1 MTASVLERE
10 QDTHSKVQEELVEE
24 IQRKISYTTNPI
36 RGTSSQNYVKRNAL
50 QWNSKLYKEIQK
62 SVSMYYNSHKYEMDQ
77 YKVELEDLT
86 QKVAFTLYR
95 WQNFD
100 PEAYGKKLYQ
110 YIIPIITQKLSK
122 EKKYHFKTRQNISI
136 SLDEEFSSNSSKDS
150 NEACIKD
157 TIADTSYRFLEFVEE
172 CLQRIPAD
180 HKFYVED
187 ISFNTREVFRLMFNN
202 YSGEEIAASVGV
214 DGKKFRKMKRILTKQ
229 FYSADMKDIW
239 NSLPSNVEFKPD
251 YFIPYSKEE
260 TKALEERELAYRE
273 ELSGSIKIYA
283 IDSIN

>member
-1 MTASVLERE
+1 MVAVLEE
-10 QDTHSKVQEELVEE
+10 TQPKIQTELVKEVE
-24 IQRKISYTTNPI
+24 KRIYATNPI
-36 RGTSSQNYVKRNAL
+36 SSKSQSYVKRNAL
-50 QWNSKLYKEIQK
+50 EWSPRLYKEIQK

-77 YKVELEDLT
+77 YKVELDDLT

-150 NEACIKD
+150 NETCIKD
-157 TIADTSYRFLEFVEE
+157 VVADTSYRFLEFVEE
-172 CLQRIPAD
+172 CLQRIPED
-180 HKFYVED
+180 HRFYVED
-187 ISFNTREVFRLMFNN
+187 IAFNTREVFRLMFNN
-202 YSGEEIAASVGV
+202 YSGEEIASAVGV

-229 FYSADMKDIW
+229 FYSSDMKDLYDA
-239 NSLPSNVEFKPD
+239 LPSNVEFKPD
-251 YFIPYSKEE
+251 YFLTYSKEQSQE
-260 TKALEERELAYRE
+260 KELEEQAYRE
-273 ELSGSIKIYA
+273 KLSGEVKTYS
-283 IDSIN
+283 IDSIL

>member
-1 MTASVLERE
+1 MVASVLEE
-10 QDTHSKVQEELVEE
+10 KQLTQGNVQEELVEE
-24 IQRKISYTTNPI
+24 IQRKIKSTK
-36 RGTSSQNYVKRNAL
+36 SENYVKRNAL
-50 QWNSKLYKEIQK
+50 KWSPELYKEISR
-62 SVSMYYNSHKYEMDQ
+62 SVSMYYNSHRFEMNQ

-122 EKKYHFKTRQNISI
+122 EKKYYFKTRQNISI
-136 SLDEEFSSNSSKDS
+136 SLDEQFSSSSPKDL
-150 NEACIKD
+150 NETCIKD
-157 TIADTSYRFLEFVEE
+157 TIADSSYKFLEFVEE
-172 CLQRIPAD
+172 CLQRIPVD

-187 ISFNTREVFRLMFNN
+187 IAFNTREVFRLMFNN

-229 FYSADMKDIW
+229 FYSADKKDLW
-239 NSLPSNVEFKPD
+239 ESLPSNVGFKPD
-251 YFIPYSKEE
+251 YFISYSKEE
-260 TKALEERELAYRE
+260 SLANELREQEYRE
-273 ELSGSIKIYA
+273 SQSTEIQTYNIEPQYDLY
-283 IDSIN
+283 

>member
-1 MTASVLERE
+1 MVAVLEE
-10 QDTHSKVQEELVEE
+10 TQPKIQTELVKEVE
-24 IQRKISYTTNPI
+24 KRIYVTNPI
-36 RGTSSQNYVKRNAL
+36 SSKSQSYVKRNAL
-50 QWNSKLYKEIQK
+50 EWSPRLYKEIQK

-77 YKVELEDLT
+77 YKVELDDLT

-150 NEACIKD
+150 NETCIKD
-157 TIADTSYRFLEFVEE
+157 VVADTSYRFLEFVEE
-172 CLQRIPAD
+172 CLQRIPED
-180 HKFYVED
+180 HRFYVED
-187 ISFNTREVFRLMFNN
+187 IAFNTREVFRLMFNN
-202 YSGEEIAASVGV
+202 YSGEEIASAVGV

-229 FYSADMKDIW
+229 FYSSDMKDLYDA
-239 NSLPSNVEFKPD
+239 LPSNVEFKPD
-251 YFIPYSKEE
+251 YFLTYSKEQSQE
-260 TKALEERELAYRE
+260 KELEEQAYRE
-273 ELSGSIKIYA
+273 KLSGEVKTYS
-283 IDSIN
+283 IDSIL

>member
-1 MTASVLERE
+1 MVASVLDRE
-10 QDTHSKVQEELVEE
+10 QSHIQEELVEE
-24 IQRKISYTTNPI
+24 IQRKISYSTNPI
-36 RGTSSQNYVKRNAL
+36 RSTSSQNYVKRNSL
-50 QWNSKLYKEIQK
+50 QWSSKLYKEISK

-77 YKVELEDLT
+77 YKVELDDLT

-136 SLDEEFSSNSSKDS
+136 SLDDEFSNNSSKDS
-150 NEACIKD
+150 NETCIKD
-157 TIADTSYRFLEFVEE
+157 TVADTSYRFLEFVEE
-172 CLQRIPAD
+172 CLQRIPED

-187 ISFNTREVFRLMFNN
+187 IAFNTREVFRLMFNN

-229 FYSADMKDIW
+229 FYAADMKDLW
-239 NSLPSNVEFKPD
+239 NSLPSNVEFRPD
-251 YFIPYSKEE
+251 YFLAYSKEE
-260 TKALEERELAYRE
+260 SLANEQRELEYRAS
-273 ELSGSIKIYA
+273 LSGEVKTTS
-283 IDSIN
+283 IDSIY

>member
-1 MTASVLERE
+1 MVALLERE
-10 QDTHSKVQEELVEE
+10 SVNSIQEELVNE
-24 IQRKISYTTNPI
+24 IPVKSYSVKS
-36 RGTSSQNYVKRNAL
+36 TSSQDYVKRNAL
-50 QWNSKLYKEIQK
+50 KWSSKLYKEVSK
-62 SVSMYYNSHKYEMDQ
+62 SVTMYYNSHKYEMDQ
-77 YKVELEDLT
+77 YRVELDDLT

-136 SLDEEFSSNSSKDS
+136 SLDEEFSSNSSKDT

-157 TIADTSYRFLEFVEE
+157 VVADTSYRFLEFVEE
-172 CLQRIPAD
+172 CLQRIPED
-180 HKFYVED
+180 HRFYVED

-202 YSGEEIAASVGV
+202 YSGEEIASSVGV

-229 FYSADMKDIW
+229 FYSADMKDLW

-251 YFIPYSKEE
+251 YFLAYSKEE
-260 TKALEERELAYRE
+260 SLANEQKEFAYRE
-273 ELSGSIKIYA
+273 SLSGEIKTLP
-283 IDSIN
+283 IDSIL